1 MRLGFFFGFRRW
13 GFFLLALQQIRQKC
27 QHYQYRAY
35 CDGYVQA
42 RGMLDIKGHITQQRN
57 GKNDFAEDVFWKD
70 LTPEGKKAF
79 NAYYEKQM
87 EMANIAEEDSFV
99 RGVRFGA
106 GLILDVVSD
115 YRSQLPLMTEEAAG

>member
-1 MRLGFFFGFRRW
+1 M
-13 GFFLLALQQIRQKC
+13 
-27 QHYQYRAY
+27 
-35 CDGYVQA
+35 YV
-42 RGMLDIKGHITQQRN
+42 LEDLWN
-57 GKNDFAEDVFWKD
+57 GKFSPSERRFRNDSRYAELMHLTTDDQDVFWKD

-79 NAYYEKQM
+79 NTYYQRQM